1 MKTKR
6 GLFEILVFGLFLIIL
21 CESFVSSFS
30 GIGEGTAD
38 NPYNISTCLELNET
52 RNNLTAYYR
61 LVNDLNCSDTI
72 NWNDGT
78 GWEPIGYC
86 AEWDGGECLSEF
98 PFEGTFDGNGYTIE
112 GLYIYRPAEDMVGVF
127 GYLIGRVYNLGIIN
141 SNVTGRKYVGI
152 LSGYYTTWYG
162 DRPAN
167 ISKCYTKGE
176 VNGTDYVGGLVGYLF
191 QGNIRESYSLGNVA
205 GNDKVGGLIGY
216 SSEGEISFSY
226 SDNGFVLGADWVGG
240 LVGWAYSTTINNTY
254 SRSEVNAKGQFIG
267 GLVGLLGSEFMG
279 SIYNSYSTG
288 NVEGLYTV
296 GGLVGGISTDDV
308 HNSFSTGNVS
318 LLESGAWI
326 GGVFGDYQSDFVI
339 DNVYWYNSSYNSE
352 LNCYSAGECE
362 NATVISEEQGLD
374 YFYNIS
380 NSPTSDWDFE
390 NVWSNAYNEQDY
402 PVFQWQNALVDI
414 IFPNVSFVSPENTTY
429 TASSILINITNS
441 SDAVFVWYYNGTA
454 NVSYD
459 SSVTLTLSN
468 GNYEFIAYANDSSG
482 NVNSS
487 KVNFSVAVV
496 STSEETSA
504 ISNGGYSSR
513 IYNSGN
519 EFSSLGDNFNLWS
532 SDRVRF
538 MVDSINHTLTLIRF
552 NSSSAQVKIQSEPI
566 KAWITKGVLYKFD
579 LDNDSVYDVLVQ
591 YNGLNSTSRKAMI
604 FIQEIAGSS
613 EIVLENSTIP
623 DIDKISSID
632 EENSSTFVR
641 VVIFFLILI
650 LIIFVLFALIKFYPK
665 YKLYKKRTYSA
676 KP

>member
-1 MKTKR
+1 MAKEK
-6 GLFEILVFGLFLIIL
+6 IFLILI
-21 CESFVSSFS
+21 FVLIFTIFFSTEVLAFS
-30 GIGEGTAD
+30 GVGEGTPED
-38 NPYNISTCLELNET
+38 PYNISTCLELNET
-52 RNNLTAYYR
+52 RNNLTAYYQ
-61 LVNDLNCSDTI
+61 LTENINCSDTI
-72 NWNDGT
+72 NWNDGA

-98 PFEGTFDGNGYTIE
+98 PFEGIFEGNGYAID
-112 GLYIYRPAEDMVGVF
+112 GLYIYRPDQDMVGVF
-127 GYLIGRVYNLGIIN
+127 GYLIRKIHNLGIIN
-141 SNVTGRKYVGI
+141 SNITGREYVGI
-152 LSGYYTTWYG
+152 LSGYFATWYE

-176 VNGTDYVGGLVGYLF
+176 VYGTDYVGGLVGYIS
-191 QGNIRESYSLGNVA
+191 QGNISESYSLGNVT
-205 GNDKVGGLIGY
+205 GNGKVGGLIGY
-216 SSEGEISFSY
+216 SSDGGIFSSY
-226 SDNGFVLGADWVGG
+226 SNNGFVSGANYVGG

-254 SRSEVNAKGQFIG
+254 SRSDVNATGQFIG

-288 NVEGLYTV
+288 SVEGLYTV
-296 GGLVGGISTDDV
+296 GGLIGGINTDDV

-339 DNVYWYNSSYNSE
+339 DNVYWYNSSHNSE

-362 NATVISEEQGLD
+362 NATAISEEQGLD

-402 PVFQWQNALVDI
+402 PVFQWQNVLVDI
-414 IFPNVSFVSPENTTY
+414 IPPNVSFVSPENATY
-429 TASSILINITNS
+429 TTSSILINITNS

-487 KVNFSVAVV
+487 SVNFSVAVV
-496 STSEETSA
+496 STSEETSTT
-504 ISNGGYSSR
+504 SNGGYSPR

-519 EFSSLGDNFNLWS
+519 EFSSLGNNFNLWS
-532 SDRVRF
+532 SDKVRF
-538 MVDSINHTLTLIRF
+538 TIDSINHTLTLIRF
-552 NSSSAQVKIQSEPI
+552 NSSSAQVKIQSDPI
-566 KAWITKGVLYKFD
+566 NAWITKGVLYKFD
-579 LDNDSVYDVLVQ
+579 LNNDSIYDIFVK
-591 YNGLNSTSRKAMI
+591 YSGINSTSKKAMI
-604 FIQEIAGSS
+604 FIQEIASSS
-613 EIVLENSTIP
+613 ETVLENKSEPLETASFFAEKE
-623 DIDKISSID
+623 DKS
-632 EENSSTFVR
+632 FYWW
-641 VVIFFLILI
+641 ILI
-650 LIIFVLFALIKFYPK
+650 LVVLLGIGIWI
-665 YKLYKKRTYSA
+665 KLYSNFKHHKKINYS
-676 KP
+676 PRL